1 MRRGEVGGERRTVV
15 VDEVCDANAE
25 EGGVEP
31 GVEACDAF
39 SLDYAPDGVVGGG
52 LGTFGFDL
60 GAGGEGDE
68 GVARVVNEGNW
79 RTGKGGGSRQGHG
92 EETAPRTS

>member
-1 MRRGEVGGERRTVV
+1 VGREEDGGERRTVV

-31 GVEACDAF
+31 GVEAGDAF

-52 LGTFGFDL
+52 VGTFGFDL